1 MEKRRYCSLPLLPTG
16 TLSTDTSESDTGTGR
31 LTTPDGFHFRHLKDN
46 ARDFSSL
53 SQVFS
58 YLWDSYWFP
67 FISLQ
72 YENQLRK
79 KKNLSAFMSQHYFTC
94 VVMQR

>member
-58 YLWDSYWFP
+58 YLWDSYW
-67 FISLQ
+67 L
-72 YENQLRK
+72 
-79 KKNLSAFMSQHYFTC
+79 LSAFMSRHYFSC
-94 VVMQR
+94 VVMQW